1 MPIKRAILSVSDKTG
16 IVELA
21 RALRAKNVEILSTG
35 GTAKHL
41 ADNGI
46 EVTSIAQWSGAPE
59 ILGGRVK
66 TLTPK
71 VFGAILHD
79 RDNAGHRDDVNRL
92 GIPAIDLVV
101 VNLYPFE
108 STIAKDGVTIEE
120 AIEQIDIGG
129 PSMLRAAAK
138 NHKHVLPLCDPSLYA
153 DFIRELDS
161 GEISETF
168 RLRCAIEVFRK
179 TAAYDAM
186 IAAFLSADTDTL
198 TIKLTKFQDL
208 RYGENP
214 QQTAAFYVPQGTTP
228 FEQIQGKELSYNNL
242 LDLDSATR
250 LAQAFSVPAAA
261 IIKHTNPCGVAR
273 RDTLANA
280 LKAAIESDPVSAF
293 GGIIGANREFD
304 ADAAAIVESMFLEV
318 IVAPSFS
325 DKTREI
331 LAKKKNLRLI
341 VAQPLTNDTDYRSA
355 AGGILAQSRDVVTG
369 RAQTRVSVPHHSSRV
384 SQTTSVATATSV
396 TSADAPQTPAAAEAR
411 SDVAQTL
418 LSVLPQGWSVVTERQ
433 PTPEEMDGL
442 EFAWIVCAH
451 VKSNAIVLTN
461 QSQTVGIGA
470 GQMSRVDAAKVA
482 IMKSILPIEGT
493 FAASDAF
500 FPFRDGL
507 DLLAD
512 AHIRAIIQPGGSVRD
527 AEVIAAANERGIA
540 MVFTAERHFRH

>member
-1 MPIKRAILSVSDKTG
+1 MRIERAILSVSDKTG
-16 IVELA
+16 IVDLA

-41 ADNGI
+41 ADNG
-46 EVTSIAQWSGAPE
+46 VDVVSIAQWSGAPE

-66 TLTPK
+66 TLTPR
-71 VFGAILHD
+71 VFGAILFD
-79 RDNAGHRDDVNRL
+79 RANESHRADVERL
-92 GIPAIDLVV
+92 AIPPIDLVV

-108 STIAKDGVTIEE
+108 STIAKEGVTIAE

-138 NHKHVLPLCDPSLYA
+138 NHRSVLPLCDPSLYG
-153 DFIRELDS
+153 DFLREFEA
-161 GEISETF
+161 GEITDDF

-179 TAAYDAM
+179 TSAYDAT
-186 IAAFLSADTDTL
+186 IANFLGGRGDL
-198 TIKLTKFQDL
+198 TIHLSKFQDL

-214 QQTAAFYVPQGTTP
+214 QQNAAFFVPSGSKP

-242 LDLDSATR
+242 LDLDSAMR
-250 LAQAFSVPAAA
+250 LAHAFAEPAAA

-273 RDTLANA
+273 RETLADA
-280 LKAAIESDPVSAF
+280 LRAAIESDPVSAF

-304 ADAAAIVESMFLEV
+304 EDSAKIAEPMFLEV

-325 DKTREI
+325 DAARE
-331 LAKKKNLRLI
+331 LLSKKKNRRLI
-341 VAQPLTNDTDYRSA
+341 VAPPPTPSMDYRSA
-355 AGGILAQSRDVVTG
+355 AGGILAQSGDVIGPRVAWKVVTN
-369 RAQTRVSVPHHSSRV
+369 
-384 SQTTSVATATSV
+384 
-396 TSADAPQTPAAAEAR
+396 
-411 SDVAQTL
+411 
-418 LSVLPQGWSVVTERQ
+418 RQ
-433 PTPEEMDGL
+433 PTTEELDGL

-461 QSQTVGIGA
+461 RNQTVGIGA

-482 IMKSILPIEGT
+482 IMKSILPT
-493 FAASDAF
+493 VDTYAASDAF

-512 AHIRAIIQPGGSVRD
+512 AGITAIIQPGGSVRD
-527 AEVIAAANERGIA
+527 AEVIAAANERDVA
-540 MVFTAERHFRH
+540 MVFTGERHFRH

>member
-1 MPIKRAILSVSDKTG
+1 MIERAILSVSDKAG

-46 EVTSIAQWSGAPE
+46 DVTPISQWSGAPE

-79 RDNAGHRDDVNRL
+79 RDNSSHIDDVTRL

-108 STIAKDGVTIEE
+108 QTIAKRDVELSE
-120 AIEQIDIGG
+120 AIEQIDVGG

-138 NHKHVLPLCDPSLYA
+138 NHRHVLPLCRPEMYE
-153 DFIRELDS
+153 DFLAEFES
-161 GEISETF
+161 GTISDDF
-168 RLRCAIEVFRK
+168 RLQAAVAVFAT
-179 TAAYDAM
+179 TAQYDAA
-186 IAAFLSADTDTL
+186 IAHYLMDQVGADEEPHDDGSL
-198 TIKLTKFQDL
+198 ILELEKFQDL

-214 QQTAAFYVPQGTTP
+214 AQSAAFYVAPGQRP
-228 FEQIQGKELSYNNL
+228 FEQLHGKELSYNNL
-242 LDLDSATR
+242 LDLDAAIK
-250 LAQAFSVPAAA
+250 LANAFEQPAIA

-273 RDTLANA
+273 REQLVDA
-280 LKAAIESDPVSAF
+280 LRAAIESDPVSAF

-304 ADAAAIVESMFLEV
+304 GDCARAVGEMFLEV

-325 DKTREI
+325 EEARE
-331 LAKKKNLRLI
+331 LLGRKKNLRLVTTTAELPRLEI
-341 VAQPLTNDTDYRSA
+341 RSA
-355 AGGILAQSRDVVTG
+355 AGGYLTQAPD
-369 RAQTRVSVPHHSSRV
+369 RVSGR
-384 SQTTSVATATSV
+384 
-396 TSADAPQTPAAAEAR
+396 DA
-411 SDVAQTL
+411 
-418 LSVLPQGWSVVTERQ
+418 WKVVTERQ
-433 PTPEEMDGL
+433 PTTAELDGL
-442 EFAWIVCAH
+442 EFAWIVCAN
-451 VKSNAIVLTN
+451 VKSNAIVLTGES
-461 QSQTVGIGA
+461 QSIGIGA

-482 IMKSILPIEGT
+482 IMKSILPSVGS

-507 DLLAD
+507 DILAD
-512 AHIRAIIQPGGSVRD
+512 AGVRAVIQPGGSVRD
-527 AEVIAAANERGIA
+527 PEVVAAANERGIA
-540 MVFTAERHFRH
+540 MVFTGERHFRH

>member
-1 MPIKRAILSVSDKTG
+1 MHRIERAILSVSDKTG
-16 IVELA
+16 IVDLA
-21 RALRAKNVEILSTG
+21 RALVSHGVEILSTG

-41 ADNGI
+41 SDAGVP
-46 EVTSIAQWSGAPE
+46 VTPIAKWSGAPE

-79 RDNAGHRDDVNRL
+79 RNNRDHLADVERL
-92 GIPAIDLVV
+92 SIPAIDLVV

-108 STIAKDGVTIEE
+108 STINKEGVTIDE

-138 NHKHVLPLCDPSLYA
+138 NHRHVLPLCDPKLYA
-153 DFIRELDS
+153 EFIEQIDGVS
-161 GEISETF
+161 DEF
-168 RLRCAIEVFRK
+168 RRKCAIAVFDL
-179 TAAYDAM
+179 TMHYDRA
-186 IAAFLSADTDTL
+186 IARFLRGG
-198 TIKLTKFQDL
+198 QMMPL

-214 QQTAAFYVPQGTTP
+214 HQSATFSTDHPLHQL
-228 FEQIQGKELSYNNL
+228 QGKELSYNNL
-242 LDLDSATR
+242 LDLDAAMK
-250 LAQAFSVPAAA
+250 LANAFAEPAIA

-273 RDTLANA
+273 RDHLHDA
-280 LKAAIESDPVSAF
+280 LKAAIESDPASAF

-304 ADAAAIVESMFLEV
+304 SDCARAVAEMFLEV

-325 DKTREI
+325 DEARGV

-341 VAQPLTNDTDYRSA
+341 AASGIASEWDIRSA
-355 AGGILAQSRDVVTG
+355 AGGLLIQSPDKVSGPENWRVVT
-369 RAQTRVSVPHHSSRV
+369 Q
-384 SQTTSVATATSV
+384 
-396 TSADAPQTPAAAEAR
+396 
-411 SDVAQTL
+411 
-418 LSVLPQGWSVVTERQ
+418 RQ
-433 PTPEEMDGL
+433 PTAAEMNGL

-461 QSQTVGIGA
+461 EAQSVGIGA

-482 IMKSILPIEGT
+482 IMKSILPTAGT

-507 DLLAD
+507 DILAD
-512 AHIRAIIQPGGSVRD
+512 AGVRAVIQPGGSVRD
-527 AEVIAAANERGIA
+527 EEVIAAANERGVA
-540 MVFTAERHFRH
+540 MVVTGERHFRH

>member
-1 MPIKRAILSVSDKTG
+1 MRRIERAILSVSDKTG
-16 IVELA
+16 IVDLA
-21 RALRAKNVEILSTG
+21 RALEQRGVEILSTG

-41 ADNGI
+41 TDAGVR
-46 EVTSIAQWSGAPE
+46 VTPIAQWSGAPE

-79 RDNAGHRDDVNRL
+79 RDKADHRADVERL
-92 GIPAIDLVV
+92 DIPPIDLVV

-108 STIAKDGVTIEE
+108 STIDKEGVTLQE

-138 NHKHVLPLCDPSLYA
+138 NHRYVLPLCDPKLYDEFVA
-153 DFIRELDS
+153 QIDNVSDD
-161 GEISETF
+161 F
-168 RLRCAIEVFRK
+168 RLKCAIAVFDL
-179 TAAYDAM
+179 TMHYDRA
-186 IAAFLSADTDTL
+186 IARYLRGG
-198 TIKLTKFQDL
+198 KMMPL

-214 QQTAAFYVPQGTTP
+214 HQSATFSTDHPL
-228 FEQIQGKELSYNNL
+228 EQLQGKELSYNNL
-242 LDLDSATR
+242 LDLDAAMK
-250 LAQAFSVPAAA
+250 LANAFEEPAIA

-273 RDTLANA
+273 RDSLLDA

-293 GGIIGANREFD
+293 GGIIGANRELD
-304 ADAAAIVESMFLEV
+304 GDCARAIVDMFLEV

-325 DKTREI
+325 DEAREV

-341 VAQPLTNDTDYRSA
+341 ASSKIANEWDIRSA
-355 AGGILAQSRDVVTG
+355 AGGLLIQSPDRVSGRDKWRVVT
-369 RAQTRVSVPHHSSRV
+369 QKQPSE
-384 SQTTSVATATSV
+384 
-396 TSADAPQTPAAAEAR
+396 AEIN
-411 SDVAQTL
+411 
-418 LSVLPQGWSVVTERQ
+418 
-433 PTPEEMDGL
+433 GL

-461 QSQTVGIGA
+461 ESQSVGVGA

-482 IMKSILPIEGT
+482 IMKSILPTSGT

-507 DLLAD
+507 DILAD
-512 AHIRAIIQPGGSVRD
+512 AGVRAVIQPGGSVRD
-527 AEVIAAANERGIA
+527 EEVINAANERGVA
-540 MVFTAERHFRH
+540 MVFTGERHFRH